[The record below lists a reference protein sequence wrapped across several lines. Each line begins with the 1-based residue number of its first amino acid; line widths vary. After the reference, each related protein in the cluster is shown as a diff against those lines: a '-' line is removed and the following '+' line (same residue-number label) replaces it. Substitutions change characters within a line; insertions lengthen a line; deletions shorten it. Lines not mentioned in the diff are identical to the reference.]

1 MISTRQEG
9 RAARWQA
16 SPAVIWLGL
25 FFLLPLVLILLYSFQ
40 SRAADGTVDWT
51 WTLDNYAKLL
61 RDGSFWRTLWLST
74 WMAVVVTAVTL
85 VVSYPLAYWMATRPK
100 RWRNVALLAVMLPF
114 WTNFLVRIY
123 AWKVLLGNKGLIDIV
138 LVSWGLKPANEPLGL
153 INTQWAV
160 LLALIYG
167 ELPYMILPL
176 YAALERFDWPQL
188 EAAQDLGASRLR
200 AVFRV
205 LIPQTLAGITAGS
218 ILVFV
223 PTVGTFAVSDILGGT
238 GGFMIGNLLDL
249 QFRSTPNW
257 PYGAAISMLFM
268 VLLLGAITLYFKAT
282 REAADGENPG

>member
-1 MISTRQEG
+1 MISTPPEG
-9 RAARWQA
+9 RRARWQA
-16 SPAVIWLGL
+16 APAVIWLGL

-40 SRAADGTVDWT
+40 SRASDGTVDWT

-74 WMAVVVTAVTL
+74 WMAVAVTAVTL
-85 VVSYPLAYWMATRPK
+85 LVSYPLAYWMATRPP
-100 RWRNVALLAVMLPF
+100 RWRNITLLAVMLPF

-123 AWKVLLGNKGLIDIV
+123 AWKVLLGNNGVVNQALTGLGFD
-138 LVSWGLKPANEPLGL
+138 P
-153 INTQWAV
+153 INIINSQWAV

-249 QFRSTPNW
+249 HFRSTPNW

>member
-1 MISTRQEG
+1 MISTRREG

-74 WMAVVVTAVTL
+74 WMAVAVTAVTL
-85 VVSYPLAYWMATRPK
+85 VISYPLAYWMATRPP
-100 RWRNVALLAVMLPF
+100 RWRNITLLAVMLPF

-123 AWKVLLGNKGLIDIV
+123 AWKVLLGNNGVINQALGGLGFD
-138 LVSWGLKPANEPLGL
+138 P
-153 INTQWAV
+153 INIINSQWAV
-160 LLALIYG
+160 LLGLISG

-249 QFRSTPNW
+249 HFRSTPNW

-268 VLLLGAITLYFKAT
+268 LLLLGAITLYFKAT

>member
-1 MISTRQEG
+1 MIVSHPDQR
-9 RAARWQA
+9 RARWQA
-16 SPAVIWLGL
+16 SPALIWLGL

-40 SRAADGTVDWT
+40 SRANDGTVNWT

-74 WMAVVVTAVTL
+74 WMALVVTFITL
-85 VVSYPLAYWMATRPK
+85 IVSYPLAYWMATRPK
-100 RWRNVALLAVMLPF
+100 RWRNLLLLAVMLPF

-123 AWKVLLGNKGLIDIV
+123 AWKVLLGNNGVLNQGLI
-138 LVSWGLKPANEPLGL
+138 GLGL
-153 INTQWAV
+153 QPLNIINSPAAV
-160 LLALIYG
+160 LLALVYG

-200 AVFRV
+200 AVWRV
-205 LIPQTLAGITAGS
+205 LIPQTIAGITAGS

-249 QFRSTPNW
+249 HFRSTPNW

-268 VLLLGAITLYFKAT
+268 VLLLGAIWLYFSVT
-282 REAADGENPG
+282 REAIDGENPG